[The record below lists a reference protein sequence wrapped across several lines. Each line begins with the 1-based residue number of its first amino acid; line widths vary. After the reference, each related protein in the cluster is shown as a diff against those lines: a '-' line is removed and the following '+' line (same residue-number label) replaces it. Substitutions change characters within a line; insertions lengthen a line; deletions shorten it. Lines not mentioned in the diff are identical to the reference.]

1 MSLALKLSGLS
12 KALLRLTWPVASQM
26 VLNLLSTHRLSV
38 CEVAVLELR
47 FGTTATPSVSKIQTD
62 C

>member
-26 VLNLLSTHRLSV
+26 ALNLLSTHRL
-38 CEVAVLELR
+38 
-47 FGTTATPSVSKIQTD
+47 
-62 C
+62 